1 MLGIYRAKVV
11 NKNEWRK
18 LSAKNEWVTGY
29 LTYSKNTMTYSIGW
43 NGFVPDYMNY
53 FKYNELTFREGYN
66 IEEVIT
72 DTICQLVET
81 VNGQDYFE
89 NDIIQ
94 YKCESE
100 NIDGFSNP
108 TEFVKAVILYDK
120 EKYCWSFG
128 YPNPQGE
135 IEEIYPI
142 YEMIDHIDGE
152 IKVIGNIFDNADL
165 LKGK

>member
-1 MLGIYRAKVV
+1 MQSIIYRGKIDGETTYKD
-11 NKNEWRK
+11 N
-18 LSAKNEWVTGY
+18 WVTGCLEY
-29 LTYSKNTMTYSIGW
+29 DPDCHTYYIGFYEYYA
-43 NGFVPDYMNY
+43 NEEGFQRDYRTEIVYTN
-53 FKYNELTFREGYN
+53 
-66 IEEVIT
+66 
-72 DTICQLVET
+72 TICQLVET
-81 VNGQDYFE
+81 VNGHYYFE

-165 LKGK
+165 LRSE

>member
-1 MLGIYRAKVV
+1 MQSIMYRGKIDGETTHKD
-11 NKNEWRK
+11 N
-18 LSAKNEWVTGY
+18 WVTGCLEY
-29 LTYSKNTMTYSIGW
+29 DPDCHTYYIRFYEYHANEE
-43 NGFVPDYMNY
+43 GFQRDYRTEIVSTN
-53 FKYNELTFREGYN
+53 
-66 IEEVIT
+66 
-72 DTICQLVET
+72 TICQLVET
-81 VNGQDYFE
+81 VNGQYYFE

-142 YEMIDHIDGE
+142 YEMIDHIDGK

-165 LKGK
+165 LKSE

>member
-1 MLGIYRAKVV
+1 MQSIMYRGKIDGETTHKD
-11 NKNEWRK
+11 N
-18 LSAKNEWVTGY
+18 WVTGCLEY
-29 LTYSKNTMTYSIGW
+29 DADCHTYYIKFYEYYTNEE
-43 NGFVPDYMNY
+43 GFQRDYRTEIVYTN
-53 FKYNELTFREGYN
+53 
-66 IEEVIT
+66 
-72 DTICQLVET
+72 TICQLVET
-81 VNGQDYFE
+81 VNGQYYFE

-142 YEMIDHIDGE
+142 YEMIDHIDGK

-165 LKGK
+165 LKSE